1 MPSFAFK
8 CVYFRNRKQTSS
20 IALHCFWAS
29 FSRQS
34 NEPRDSTHFDS
45 ILLILN
51 LRHSSLRWD
60 SLIVTQFH
68 FEANSGFG
76 EPTANGDSCI
86 WRVWWLGWCTE
97 EEDHGSGISLW
108 CSFVILTWLIVLLI
122 HPHHHRPHDNLRVPC
137 KNVELIIMLQRLH
150 ICRFVSCQW
159 VTYSEGRCNWVF
171 GMRDGVT
178 GDLDSW
184 SWLMTTLLWSLL
196 PTKLRCHLIGS
207 RRASVWFIPDSL
219 CI

>member
-97 EEDHGSGISLW
+97 EEEDHGLGISLW
-108 CSFVILTWLIVLLI
+108 GMRSKK
-122 HPHHHRPHDNLRVPC
+122 
-137 KNVELIIMLQRLH
+137 KNLH
-150 ICRFVSCQW
+150 IWGHCP
-159 VTYSEGRCNWVF
+159 NWVYPPP
-171 GMRDGVT
+171 
-178 GDLDSW
+178 
-184 SWLMTTLLWSLL
+184 LLQLEQFAFKFFVQTWALGE
-196 PTKLRCHLIGS
+196 KIMDMC
-207 RRASVWFIPDSL
+207 V
-219 CI
+219 